1 MSTTLT
7 TVTSVSLS
15 NAGHPENQSFDF
27 GAVLGLKGSKTTNG
41 ITYRFEA
48 AENTIS
54 QKGVAAQGVLG
65 PYVEL
70 STASGKPMPLESYS
84 GAFCCT
90 PQQAMPHMH
99 TPC

>member
-7 TVTSVSLS
+7 TASTVSLA

-27 GAVLGLKGSKTTNG
+27 GTVLGLTGSKTTNG

-48 AENTIS
+48 AENSIS

-70 STASGKPMPLESYS
+70 STASGKPVLL
-84 GAFCCT
+84 
-90 PQQAMPHMH
+90 
-99 TPC
+99 